1 MTIMSKKNLT
11 ADEITELRNCPF
23 VASVIS
29 GRVKFTPEFK
39 RMAYQQLTSGKS
51 VREIFEENG
60 IDPDVLGDARL
71 WGFAQKLRANA
82 DRVEGFVDLRGRNRR
97 KEAKGTKEQTL
108 TSRIEQLEHEL
119 AYTRQE
125 VEFLKKIH
133 MADLEARKLWES
145 KHRPK

>member
-1 MTIMSKKNLT
+1 MTIIPKKNLT

-60 IDPDVLGDARL
+60 INPDILGDARL
-71 WGFAQKLRANA
+71 WGFAQKLLPMLTVRKALLTCEVA
-82 DRVEGFVDLRGRNRR
+82 TTVRKQKAPKNR
-97 KEAKGTKEQTL
+97 L
-108 TSRIEQLEHEL
+108 
-119 AYTRQE
+119 
-125 VEFLKKIH
+125 
-133 MADLEARKLWES
+133 
-145 KHRPK
+145 